1 MTFVQ
6 QPSSTKDDILVYLMK
21 QGEATA
27 QALAEHFAVSAQAI
41 RRHLKDLE
49 TESLIEHRAVH
60 EGMGRP
66 NHLYRLSGKGRDRFP
81 AQYDEFALSLLDTLA
96 ETVGRD
102 QVGTILRKQWER
114 KALEYRDQVGTG
126 TVAERVAKLVKL
138 RQAEGYM
145 AEWHAVEA
153 DDTKADDTDAHRT
166 GSNSTDT
173 AVAAG
178 PCYIITEYNCAIS
191 HIAESFPSVCG
202 HELEMFQIALS
213 DCSVQRTHWLVQGE
227 HRCGYLITYR
237 GGRVE
242 GEG

>member
-6 QPSSTKDDILVYLMK
+6 PSSSTKDDILVYLLK

-27 QALAEHFAVSAQAI
+27 QALAEHFEVSAQAI

-49 TESLIEHRAVH
+49 AEALIEHRAVH

-66 NHLYRLSGKGRDRFP
+66 NHLYRLSVKGRDRFP
-81 AQYDEFALSLLDTLA
+81 AQYDEFAISLLDTLA

-114 KALEYRDQVGTG
+114 KALEYRAQVGTG
-126 TVAERVAKLVKL
+126 TVAERVAKLVNL

-145 AEWHAVEA
+145 AEWHEVDPAEMQPHIAV
-153 DDTKADDTDAHRT
+153 DTP
-166 GSNSTDT
+166 
-173 AVAAG
+173 G

-202 HELEMFQIALS
+202 HELEMFQLALS
-213 DCSVQRTHWLVQGE
+213 DCAVQRTHWLVQGE
-227 HRCGYLITYR
+227 HRCGYLISR
-237 GGRVE
+237 PQD
-242 GEG
+242 

>member
-6 QPSSTKDDILVYLMK
+6 PSSSTKDDILVYLLK

-27 QALAEHFAVSAQAI
+27 QALAEHFEVSAQAI

-49 TESLIEHRAVH
+49 AEALIEHRAVH

-66 NHLYRLSGKGRDRFP
+66 NHLYRLSAKGRDRFP
-81 AQYDEFALSLLDTLA
+81 AQYDEFAISLLDTLA

-114 KALEYRDQVGTG
+114 KALEYREQVGTG
-126 TVAERVAKLVKL
+126 TVAERVAKLVNL

-145 AEWHAVEA
+145 AEWHEVDPTELEAEVAV
-153 DDTKADDTDAHRT
+153 
-166 GSNSTDT
+166 NPP
-173 AVAAG
+173 G

-202 HELEMFQIALS
+202 HELEMFQLALS
-213 DCSVQRTHWLVQGE
+213 DCAVQRTHWLVQGE
-227 HRCGYLITYR
+227 HRCGYLVA
-237 GGRVE
+237 GQQA
-242 GEG
+242 